1 MIILMYTFLVSQF
14 LDITRKVEDFIK
26 NFYVSLASVVSCSK
40 MLSLLD
46 QKNIIMLIH
55 ILEKLFSCEH
65 S

>member
-1 MIILMYTFLVSQF
+1 MFILMYTFLVSQF